1 MRISRRSGGVWLTA
15 LAGVAALA
23 AFGCQSAGKKSGA
36 DADGGGTG
44 SEFSEG
50 ETFEED
56 VTEVG
61 IQSALQTVYFDYDK
75 ANIRSDAVPMLRANA
90 DQIRQNEAWG
100 RVTIEGSCDER
111 GSEEYNLAL
120 GERRADSVK
129 RYLVDLGVPATRLDT
144 VSFGESKPAVAGHD
158 ESAWRWNRRADF
170 ATVR

>member
-1 MRISRRSGGVWLTA
+1 MRSYRRTGCVRLTA

-23 AFGCQSAGKKSGA
+23 AFGCQSTPKGSDAEGA
-36 DADGGGTG
+36 GGTG

-50 ETFEED
+50 ASLDED
-56 VTEVG
+56 ITEVG
-61 IQSALQTVYFDYDK
+61 IQSALQTIYFDYDR
-75 ANIRSDAVPMLRANA
+75 ANIRSDAVPMLRVNA

-100 RVTIEGSCDER
+100 RVTIEGNCDER

-144 VSFGESKPAVAGHD
+144 VSFGESKPAVPGHD

-170 ATVR
+170 ATAR